1 MRSISIFSLPPLC
14 LADFQSRR
22 RLKQL
27 LRLRPRPS
35 CGPQKFHSTVFS
47 ALQHCYILIA
57 LLDRL
62 GFIFL
67 NIADF
72 KDVRAG

>member
-1 MRSISIFSLPPLC
+1 VVRKIPSSG
-14 LADFQSRR
+14 FQRIAT
-22 RLKQL
+22 
-27 LRLRPRPS
+27 LR
-35 CGPQKFHSTVFS
+35 
-47 ALQHCYILIA
+47 YILIA
-57 LLDRL
+57 LLDGL

>member
-1 MRSISIFSLPPLC
+1 MGESVPFST
-14 LADFQSRR
+14 
-22 RLKQL
+22 
-27 LRLRPRPS
+27 

-57 LLDRL
+57 LLDCL